1 MWIPERTNQFKKQ
14 FKNLNPQ
21 LRTKVQDV
29 IEMLCNSENPTM
41 LGIYKK
47 HIEVYA
53 YEINSNYRI
62 IYDVKFSENVIVFI
76 RVGDHK
82 QAYGKD

>member
-14 FKNLNPQ
+14 FKNLNSQ
-21 LRTKVQDV
+21 LQTKVGEV
-29 IEMLCNSENPTM
+29 IILLCNSNDPKT

-47 HIEVYA
+47 HMDVYA
-53 YEINSNYRI
+53 YEIGSSYRI
-62 IYDVKFSENVIVFI
+62 IYDVKIIEKTIVFI

-82 QAYGKD
+82 QVYGKD